1 MGALRFSMAQF
12 LVALVMLLVTEPFVE
27 QMERG
32 RGVESVLITLVLLSA
47 VPAIGGSRR
56 MLIWGIILVTPAVT
70 LRWLHHAIPDQIP
83 LQYPIGFALVFE
95 LFVVMNLL
103 RFILRA
109 PRVTTEVLYA
119 GIATYLMLG
128 LIWSF
133 AYVLVNRVVPNSFSF
148 TPGSPASQS
157 MTGFNGVYFS
167 FVTLST
173 VGYGDI
179 VPVSSPARLLAVV
192 EATVGMI
199 YITVLL
205 ARLVALYSSAQPN
218 EEKEKDDESKTV

>member
-1 MGALRFSMAQF
+1 MAQF
-12 LVALVMLLVTEPFVE
+12 LVALILLLVTEPFVE
-27 QMERG
+27 QMEYG
-32 RGVESVLITLVLLSA
+32 REVESALITLVLLSA

-56 MLIWGIILVTPAVT
+56 HMVLGIILVTPAVAA
-70 LRWLHHAIPDQIP
+70 RWLHHAMPDRIP
-83 LQYPIGFALVFE
+83 LQYAVGAGLVFN
-95 LFVVMNLL
+95 LFVVANLL

-128 LIWSF
+128 LLWAF
-133 AYVLVNRVVPNSFSF
+133 AYVLVNRMVPNSFSF
-148 TPGSPASQS
+148 TVGTPTSQT
-157 MTGFNGVYFS
+157 MLGFNGVYFS

-179 VPVSSPARLLAVV
+179 VPVSPVARLLAIA

-199 YITVLL
+199 YMTVLI
-205 ARLVALYSSAQPN
+205 ARLVALYSSEKPN
-218 EEKEKDDESKTV
+218 EERDKEDENKTV